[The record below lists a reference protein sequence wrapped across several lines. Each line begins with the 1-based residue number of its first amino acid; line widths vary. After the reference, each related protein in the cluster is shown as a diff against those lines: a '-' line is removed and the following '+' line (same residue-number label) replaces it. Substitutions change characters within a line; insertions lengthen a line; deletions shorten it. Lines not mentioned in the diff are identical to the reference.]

1 MSNTDLSRLLYGFG
15 IFAGVSALCW
25 YKRELREDVPQ
36 TSNKPIEHPEQTANQ
51 TEDMSTN
58 TSLPRGYRN
67 NNPLNIRISQNAWKG
82 KIPLAE
88 NTDGTFEQFRSMA
101 YGYRAAM
108 KLIQTYIRKY
118 NCHTLAQIISRWAPP
133 SENYTASYIANVA
146 NRMGIEPTDY
156 INPSNGYQ
164 MKELV
169 RAMSYS
175 ENGTK
180 IEPDDSAIQEAWTL
194 M

>member
-1 MSNTDLSRLLYGFG
+1 MSNADLSRVLIGFG
-15 IFAGVSALCW
+15 IFAGASALWW

-36 TSNKPIEHPEQTANQ
+36 SSDKPIEHPEQTANQ
-51 TEDMSTN
+51 TEDMDTDTN
-58 TSLPRGYRN
+58 LPRGYRN
-67 NNPLNIRISQNAWKG
+67 NNPLNIRISKNAWKG
-82 KIPLAE
+82 KVPVNE
-88 NTDGTFEQFRSMA
+88 NTDGTFEQFVSMA

-118 NCHTLAQIISRWAPP
+118 NCNTLAQIISRWAPP
-133 SENYTASYIANVA
+133 TENYTASYITNVA
-146 NRMGIEPTDY
+146 ARMGISPTDY
-156 INPSNGYQ
+156 INPSNGAQ

-180 IEPDDSAIQEAWTL
+180 IEPDDAAIAEAWTI

>member
-1 MSNTDLSRLLYGFG
+1 MSNDNLSRLLIGFG
-15 IFAGVSALCW
+15 IFAGAASLWW
-25 YKRELREDVPQ
+25 YKREQREDVAQ
-36 TSNKPIEHPEQTANQ
+36 TSDKPIEHPEQATNQ
-51 TEDMSTN
+51 TEYMATN

-67 NNPLNIRISQNAWKG
+67 NNPLNIRISSNAWKG
-82 KIPLAE
+82 KVPLDD
-88 NTDGTFEQFRSMA
+88 NTDGTFEQFRTMA

-118 NCHTLAQIISRWAPP
+118 NCNTLAKIISRWAPP
-133 SENYTASYIANVA
+133 SENYTASYITNVA
-146 NRMGIEPTDY
+146 SRMGLNPTDY
-156 INPSNGYQ
+156 INPNNRFQ
-164 MKELV
+164 MTELV

-180 IEPDDSAIQEAWTL
+180 IEPDDAAIQEAWTL